1 MASNDSCSNSPG
13 YAASDLYDA
22 GSSRVTARAFPIAEF
37 CRAYGIGRTTAYQEI
52 AAGRLRAVKV
62 GQRTL
67 IASEAAEAWFATLPP
82 FEGQAARSLKGKGKQ
97 I

>member
-1 MASNDSCSNSPG
+1 MASNDSCSNSQGCP
-13 YAASDLYDA
+13 ASDVHDA
-22 GSSRVTARAFPIAEF
+22 RSSRVTARAFPIAEF

-67 IASEAAEAWFATLPP
+67 IASDAAEAWLAALP
-82 FEGQAARSLKGKGKQ
+82 EIKQSNRSLAERRGNNS
-97 I
+97 